1 MSNAKRTV
9 PAALGDG
16 LLLKVLKMLKKVN
29 YRYRKPTSETGP

>member
-16 LLLKVLKMLKKVN
+16 LLLKVLKKVN
-29 YRYRKPTSETGP
+29 HRYRKPTSATGP